1 MRIAVIGA
9 GRVGVPTAASLAR
22 LGHEVAATDIDPGRI
37 EALAAGRVPFHE
49 AGLEDLVREGAEA
62 GRLRFTPRAEEA
74 LGEAGAAFLC
84 VGTPPGE
91 DGSADL
97 SALQDAADQVARHA
111 EPPMLVTIK
120 STVPVGTADRLRDA
134 LPERGFSVAANPEF
148 LREGKAVHDSLR
160 PFRIIVGSD
169 DPEAMA
175 IMREIYAPLIRIGI
189 PWIETD
195 PRTAEVAKHACN
207 AFLALKI
214 SYVNALARVC
224 EAAGADVATVTESM
238 GVDERIGPAYLQAG
252 LGFGGY
258 CLPKDVRAFERA
270 AAELGYDFALLR
282 EVERLNEEAVEAVVD
297 KIRSAVGDPAG
308 RRVALLGLAFKPG
321 TDNVTAAPALA
332 LADSLV
338 AAGAD
343 VVGYDPQVGDAARA
357 ILPELALAGDP
368 YEALQDA
375 HCAVLCTEWEELLA
389 LDPERVR
396 AAMATP
402 VVVDGRNALDEDALV
417 KAGVTYV
424 PTGRPSDLRRSSMP
438 E

>member
-22 LGHEVAATDIDPGRI
+22 LGHEVTATDIDPGKI

-62 GRLRFTPRAEEA
+62 GRLRFTRRAEEA
-74 LGEAGAAFLC
+74 LEGAGSAFLC
-84 VGTPPGE
+84 VGTSPGE

-97 SALQDAADQVARHA
+97 SALQDAGDQVARHA

-134 LPERGFSVAANPEF
+134 LPERGFTVAANPEF

-169 DPEAMA
+169 DPEALA

-270 AAELGYDFALLR
+270 AAGLGYDFALLR

-297 KIRSAVGDPAG
+297 KIRSALGDPAG

-332 LADSLV
+332 LADRLV
-338 AAGAD
+338 AVGAD
-343 VVGYDPQVGDAARA
+343 VVGYDPQAGNAARA
-357 ILPELALAGDP
+357 VLPELAQAGDP
-368 YEALQDA
+368 YEALQGA

-402 VVVDGRNALDEDALV
+402 VVVDGRNALDENALV